1 MTLGRLR
8 QGRAQERRCVRVR
21 ACCDSASWQVGSPQP
36 PWDGTPRS
44 PPMGPPSLAP
54 MGLGTPP
61 LQPMG
66 PFAHLR
72 QWLPHPMGPLP
83 HRTPPSHPIGPLPRV
98 AGRATGAARSAHDR
112 GRHARQ
118 PAARRLR
125 RRPHAR
131 SGDAH
136 AAATLG
142 GLIFG
147 AAEACALPLSCIT
160 ARASRMW
167 RARYASCLE
176 RTCASGCDGKHRRSR
191 ARVWSMSV
199 WYWVV
204 VSVTLRLNVRMRIR
218 KCVTEMHVS

>member
-83 HRTPPSHPIGPLPRV
+83 QRTPPSHPPMGPLPRV
-98 AGRATGAARSAHDR
+98 AGRAAGAARSAHDR

-118 PAARRLR
+118 PAELVGSNGVCT
-125 RRPHAR
+125 HAV
-131 SGDAH
+131 
-136 AAATLG
+136 ATLG

-147 AAEACALPLSCIT
+147 AAEA
-160 ARASRMW
+160 
-167 RARYASCLE
+167 RARRCAAAAVAHRSTAVSARTSRQRRVLPARGASGLE
-176 RTCASGCDGKHRRSR
+176 RT
-191 ARVWSMSV
+191 
-199 WYWVV
+199 
-204 VSVTLRLNVRMRIR
+204 RMVQDT
-218 KCVTEMHVS
+218 CGTA